1 MKVTRCRITI
11 KYFSIK
17 SVATAQRRGPVDD
30 AAWRVGG
37 IGAAGVPSQC
47 PTRLGQGCWM
57 RAWLWH
63 LLTAAKLYGGA
74 AGRLHPR
81 VIRRRWCVEPEPV
94 ALGSRRQR
102 V

>member
-1 MKVTRCRITI
+1 MWVTRCRITI

-17 SVATAQRRGPVDD
+17 SGATAQRRGPIDE
-30 AAWRVGG
+30 AAWRVRRGRG
-37 IGAAGVPSQC
+37 CWGSVGVPDAAGPGGW
-47 PTRLGQGCWM
+47 R

-74 AGRLHPR
+74 AERLHPR